1 MNIDRRVKVSVVV
14 PIYGVEPYI
23 ERCARSLFGQ
33 TLDEMEY
40 IFVNDCTSDRSI
52 DVLNLVLDEYP
63 QRQKQVRI
71 INQLQNMG
79 AAKAREVGIKA
90 AIGEYIIHCDSDD
103 WVDCDMY
110 RQMYEKAKTDNLDYV
125 MCRAIYYTDGV
136 NHTLSTNNISN
147 DKEQFIEDI
156 LHSKTTVSLWSRLVK
171 AEIYHSDKL
180 MIPNGH
186 MMEDRCYSIQIA
198 YYAKSYG
205 CVEGPLYYYFQ
216 HSDSVCGRKDE
227 ASLVR
232 NFEDAAE
239 NMLVIENFFKREGVY
254 LRYSKA
260 LCQSKF
266 VVMGF
271 LMPLLEKSNKYRSLW
286 MNTFPEAVRAIWCSP
301 MIGLS
306 LKVKSFL
313 IFAGICPAIYRL
325 KRIV

>member
-1 MNIDRRVKVSVVV
+1 
-14 PIYGVEPYI
+14 
-23 ERCARSLFGQ
+23 
-33 TLDEMEY
+33 
-40 IFVNDCTSDRSI
+40 
-52 DVLNLVLDEYP
+52 
-63 QRQKQVRI
+63 
-71 INQLQNMG
+71 
-79 AAKAREVGIKA
+79 
-90 AIGEYIIHCDSDD
+90 
-103 WVDCDMY
+103 
-110 RQMYEKAKTDNLDYV
+110 MYEKAKTDNLDYV